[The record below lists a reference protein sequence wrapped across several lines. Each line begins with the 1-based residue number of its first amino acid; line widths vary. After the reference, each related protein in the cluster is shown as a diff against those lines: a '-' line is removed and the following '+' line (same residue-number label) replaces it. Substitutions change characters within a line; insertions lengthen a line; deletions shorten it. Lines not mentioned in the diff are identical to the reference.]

1 MWFMCAPAHKSQST
15 VAMRGRNYLDSGEGT
30 NLTPEMNLKRKN
42 SSVNLESDE
51 QLIVLAISGE
61 KNTEIIWHIP
71 KTGLLINE

>member
-1 MWFMCAPAHKSQST
+1 MCAPAHKSQST

-51 QLIVLAISGE
+51 QLIVLAISRE
-61 KNTEIIWHIP
+61 KKNRDYMTHSKNWIVD
-71 KTGLLINE
+71 K

>member
-1 MWFMCAPAHKSQST
+1 MCAPAHKSQST

-51 QLIVLAISGE
+51 QLIVLAISRE
-61 KNTEIIWHIP
+61 KKKKNRDYMTHSKNWIVD
-71 KTGLLINE
+71 K

>member
-1 MWFMCAPAHKSQST
+1 MCAPAHKSQST

-51 QLIVLAISGE
+51 QHIVLAISGE
-61 KNTEIIWHIP
+61 KKNRDYMTHSKNRIVD
-71 KTGLLINE
+71 K